1 MKVVG
6 VQILLHT
13 IEYLIWLPV
22 IASVCSTTPGA
33 LMFPVEVQNAA
44 RMMHEVGPSLT
55 TAGRRRKHPCIKRCL
70 HTQGRLGENKWR
82 TISCHTSKCRIR
94 AESRAE
100 RQATFG
106 CKQPSPRTSKLSF
119 GHLLLPPKCAQE
131 LFYSGNYL
139 EQPPKHPTHS
149 CIV

>member
-1 MKVVG
+1 M
-6 VQILLHT
+6 QIPLHA

-33 LMFPVEVQNAA
+33 LMFPVEVENAA
-44 RMMHEVGPSLT
+44 RMMHDVGPSLT
-55 TAGRRRKHPCIKRCL
+55 TVGRRRKHPCIKQCL

-82 TISCHTSKCRIR
+82 TISCNTSKCRIR
-94 AESRAE
+94 AECVQYACRKTSNVWMQTTLTTHL
-100 RQATFG
+100 QA
-106 CKQPSPRTSKLSF
+106 LIWN
-119 GHLLLPPKCAQE
+119 LLLPPMCAQE

-139 EQPPKHPTHS
+139 KQPPKLPTHS